1 MTRKLP
7 GKRIEVA
14 AEWTFKNFSF
24 YAMGSAKMLKSQG
37 VIVLAVLLIVDD
49 EVENRQEIRYI
60 VEESQYNY
68 LSIYESDS
76 AERGL
81 VLFKQIKPSIVILDL
96 SLPDMDGIQLGK
108 LMSEHDPHVPIIVLT
123 YLKMFEMAQAAINAG
138 FYRYFLKPV
147 SKFEL
152 LTAFDK
158 LFLSNL
164 VKEPISLRK
173 AEQPQID
180 LGNPIKS
187 VIDYI
192 HGHFHEPITLKEV
205 ADRVY
210 LSTSHF
216 SRLFKAEMGV
226 TFIEYLTKYRVEQS
240 KKLLKM
246 TSLPI
251 EVIANNTGFANAGYF
266 ATTFKRLEGKTPS
279 EYRNLFSN
287 LLNTSSPYEKKKK
300 IKR

>member
-1 MTRKLP
+1 M
-7 GKRIEVA
+7 
-14 AEWTFKNFSF
+14 
-24 YAMGSAKMLKSQG
+24 G
-37 VIVLAVLLIVDD
+37 VIVLAKLLIVDD
-49 EVENRQEIRYI
+49 EVENRQEIRLI

-81 VLFKQIKPSIVILDL
+81 FLFKQTKPNIVILDL
-96 SLPDMDGIQLGK
+96 SLPDMDGIELGK
-108 LMSEHDPHVPIIVLT
+108 KMSEHDPQVSIIVLT

-147 SKFEL
+147 SKQEL

-158 LFLSNL
+158 LLLSSL
-164 VKEPISLRK
+164 VKEPLSLRK
-173 AEQPQID
+173 ADPPKID

-192 HGHFHEPITLKEV
+192 HSHFHEPITLKEV
-205 ADRVY
+205 AERVY
-210 LSTSHF
+210 LSASHF

-251 EVIANNTGFANAGYF
+251 EVIANNTGFANASYF

-279 EYRNLFSN
+279 EYRSLFSN
-287 LLNTSSPYEKKKK
+287 LLNTRSGGEKSKKS
-300 IKR
+300 RG